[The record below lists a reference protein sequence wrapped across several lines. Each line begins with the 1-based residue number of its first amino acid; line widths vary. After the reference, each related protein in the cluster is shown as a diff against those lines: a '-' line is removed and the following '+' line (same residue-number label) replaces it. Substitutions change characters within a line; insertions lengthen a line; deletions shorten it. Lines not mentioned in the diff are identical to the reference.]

1 MNWVQTFMSVS
12 QSAEQPIWVQDRDKV
27 IAKSADNQW
36 RYETPPDYSR
46 TNEFLKK
53 ESLYSHLE
61 WSLEAIVQNLV
72 RTFEMEA
79 SYKTNPQQWLS
90 VVAHNFRMI
99 TNGGPAYTAEDIAT
113 VGTYNL
119 FLGESQHYS
128 SKAETFES
136 SAHIFTQA
144 FPNGFLWEVIEVI
157 SGPPNVTFKWRHWGT
172 FSGHYKEHAPTGETV
187 EVVGVSIAR
196 VTDDLKIESLEH
208 YFDTSSFLGKLAT
221 GCPLHSQKNT
231 DVTQ

>member
-1 MNWVQTFMSVS
+1 
-12 QSAEQPIWVQDRDKV
+12 
-27 IAKSADNQW
+27 
-36 RYETPPDYSR
+36 
-46 TNEFLKK
+46 
-53 ESLYSHLE
+53 
-61 WSLEAIVQNLV
+61 LV